1 MDIFETFKN
10 NMMRQDSRIIKYR
23 DVNTTLAKKLIRKIA
38 LQNEANFEF
47 TENNKRIYELLFQYF
62 TGNPEFEKQRM
73 PGSDLLGS
81 LDKGILIFG
90 PVGCGKS
97 FVLKNIFKTHTS
109 KHLNINSFQI
119 FQYSEVKLGYETNG
133 ASVLAPLGNL
143 ISGLG
148 GIRRN
153 DTKTVLIDDFLSNG
167 STATHFGSQ
176 IEFADELINIR
187 YEAYK
192 HSRKLT
198 HFTTNLYPK
207 KLSEILDYRSISRLR
222 EMCNFIVLEDKDWR
236 VK

>member
-1 MDIFETFKN
+1 MDIIGIFKN
-10 NMMRQDSRIIKYR
+10 NMMRQDSRIIKHR
-23 DVNTTLAKKLIRKIA
+23 EINTTLEKRIIQKIA
-38 LQNEANFEF
+38 LQNEVNFRF
-47 TENNKRIYELLFQYF
+47 TEHNKRIYELLFQYF
-62 TGNPEFEKQRM
+62 TGSQEFEKQKI

-81 LDKGILIFG
+81 LNKGILIFG
-90 PVGCGKS
+90 QVGCGKS
-97 FVLKNIFKTHTS
+97 FALKDVFKPYTS
-109 KHLNINSFQI
+109 QYLNVNSFQV
-119 FQYSEVKLGYETNG
+119 FEYSRIKYEYETNG
-133 ASVLAPLGNL
+133 ANILNQFGDLRS
-143 ISGLG
+143 SFG

-153 DTKTVLIDDFLSNG
+153 DTKTVLIDDWNG
-167 STATHFGSQ
+167 STANHYKSQ

-192 HSRKLT
+192 RSRKLT